1 MNCARHL
8 PYMSPQ
14 RDVRQAIDLS
24 PSIRGFARNGFPAL
38 NVDGM
43 PRPSRSMPLHLALIP
58 QHQHLSSIFANRRCV
73 SEQPRA
79 SASCGTHI
87 PSRRDRSVR
96 QTRGA
101 CRQDWPRCPATRPPA
116 DHPTMR
122 TRPPCSPTGQQVL
135 ARAENLG
142 ELEEACCDSARGRSS
157 ACERIRGVQ
166 CPSAIEGRGCRL
178 RPRQAN
184 SQGSSNSRRGCRSK
198 SFAQRDGRDA
208 SSPKALFRRSGITTP
223 LSQRVSL
230 AIRFT
235 ALSCARRPAPRSGV
249 LRLPGQ
255 WLAHSLPSP
264 ASSANHFGVMR
275 PMPAWS
281 ATAR

>member
-8 PYMSPQ
+8 PYMPPQ

-38 NVDGM
+38 NVDGT

-58 QHQHLSSIFANRRCV
+58 QHQHLSSIFANRRCA

-116 DHPTMR
+116 DHPAMR

-135 ARAENLG
+135 VRAENLG

-157 ACERIRGVQ
+157 ACERIRAFCVLLQLRVEAADCARVRPTRKVRRTASAGVAREAL
-166 CPSAIEGRGCRL
+166 PSAMVAMQARQRL
-178 RPRQAN
+178 SFDVQA
-184 SQGSSNSRRGCRSK
+184 
-198 SFAQRDGRDA
+198 
-208 SSPKALFRRSGITTP
+208 
-223 LSQRVSL
+223 
-230 AIRFT
+230 
-235 ALSCARRPAPRSGV
+235 
-249 LRLPGQ
+249 
-255 WLAHSLPSP
+255 
-264 ASSANHFGVMR
+264 
-275 PMPAWS
+275 
-281 ATAR
+281 